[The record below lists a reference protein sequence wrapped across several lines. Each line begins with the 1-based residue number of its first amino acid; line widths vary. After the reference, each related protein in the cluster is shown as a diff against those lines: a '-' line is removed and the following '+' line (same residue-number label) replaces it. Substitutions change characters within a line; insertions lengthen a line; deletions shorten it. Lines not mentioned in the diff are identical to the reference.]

1 MGKFWPIGVGPG
13 DPGLLTLK
21 AVEILRRVQVIYH
34 AGPKPDRGRAWSIVH
49 SYLRPDQEV
58 RILLMESM
66 ASASASDGKK
76 PYQSAVDRIA
86 VDCRAGNDLALITEG
101 DPTLYSTAANV
112 WQLLQERHPDIPIEV
127 VPGVSSITAAAARVG
142 WPLAQKD
149 EALAA
154 LPAGYHAEQLA
165 KVLHD
170 FPTVCLLKVSQVLP
184 QVLSFLEND
193 GEERQAVYLENLGTP
208 EEWMT
213 TDLREA
219 IGRNEYFSQVLVR
232 RRRVACGQWPVAS
245 KEVGSGSGMPLV
257 RLEDSAHPTVSAKLW
272 VVGLGPGD
280 PEPCTYA
287 VDSIRRL
294 MGRQPIFGICL
305 GHQLTGI
312 ALGGK
317 TFKLKFGHHGGNH
330 PVKQLDTGKIEI
342 TAHNHNFAVDPN
354 SLKQSDVDL
363 THIDLN
369 DDTLEG
375 LRHRE
380 LPLFSVQYHPE
391 ASPGPHDSQYL
402 FRDFVTMMEEWR
414 G

>member
-1 MGKFWPIGVGPG
+1 MGKFWAIGVGPG

-21 AVEILRRVQVIYH
+21 ALEILRRVQIIYH
-34 AGPKPDRGRAWSIVH
+34 AGTKPDRGRAWDIVH

-86 VDCRAGNDLALITEG
+86 TDCRAGKDVALITEG

-112 WQLLQERHPDIPIEV
+112 WQLLQERHPDISIEV

-184 QVLSFLEND
+184 QVLSFLENS

-208 EEWMT
+208 QEWMT

-245 KEVGSGSGMPLV
+245 K
-257 RLEDSAHPTVSAKLW
+257 AKVW

-280 PEPCTYA
+280 PELLT
-287 VDSIRRL
+287 RR
-294 MGRQPIFGICL
+294 
-305 GHQLTGI
+305 
-312 ALGGK
+312 ALK
-317 TFKLKFGHHGGNH
+317 VL
-330 PVKQLDTGKIEI
+330 QQ
-342 TAHNHNFAVDPN
+342 A
-354 SLKQSDVDL
+354 
-363 THIDLN
+363 
-369 DDTLEG
+369 
-375 LRHRE
+375 
-380 LPLFSVQYHPE
+380 E
-391 ASPGPHDSQYL
+391 A
-402 FRDFVTMMEEWR
+402 
-414 G
+414 

>member
-1 MGKFWPIGVGPG
+1 MGKFWAIGVGPG

-21 AVEILRRVQVIYH
+21 ALEILRRVQIIYH
-34 AGPKPDRGRAWSIVH
+34 AGPKPDRGRAWDIVH

-58 RILLMESM
+58 RILLMRSM

-86 VDCRAGNDLALITEG
+86 TDCRAGKDVALVTEG

-165 KVLHD
+165 KDLHD

-193 GEERQAVYLENLGTP
+193 GQERQAVYLENLGTP

-219 IGRNEYFSQVLVR
+219 IGRNEYFSQVLMR
-232 RRRVACGQWPVAS
+232 RKKGITKNTGQAAGA
-245 KEVGSGSGMPLV
+245 VGWAESSRPSIDSRSGMPLV
-257 RLEDSAHPTVSAKLW
+257 
-272 VVGLGPGD
+272 
-280 PEPCTYA
+280 
-287 VDSIRRL
+287 
-294 MGRQPIFGICL
+294 
-305 GHQLTGI
+305 
-312 ALGGK
+312 
-317 TFKLKFGHHGGNH
+317 
-330 PVKQLDTGKIEI
+330 
-342 TAHNHNFAVDPN
+342 
-354 SLKQSDVDL
+354 
-363 THIDLN
+363 
-369 DDTLEG
+369 
-375 LRHRE
+375 
-380 LPLFSVQYHPE
+380 
-391 ASPGPHDSQYL
+391 
-402 FRDFVTMMEEWR
+402 
-414 G
+414 